1 MNQRKTALTFF
12 ALSLALM
19 LTGAPL
25 FAAGHAEANFKTEAL
40 ARVDQLQERVVAL
53 AEAVP
58 ADKYSYK
65 PMDGAR
71 SIAGEFMH
79 IAGANYGTGRMIGT
93 PPPQGFDFRAFRSS
107 AKEKAEIVG
116 KLKESFKHFRGA
128 VDAMDGGMPNK
139 PTKIFGGQETTYRG
153 ATWALLSHLAE
164 HFGKLISH
172 ARANGVVPP
181 WSE

>member
-1 MNQRKTALTFF
+1 MSHKLMTIALFGVVA
-12 ALSLALM
+12 ALIF
-19 LTGAPL
+19 TGAPL
-25 FAAGHAEANFKTEAL
+25 SAAAHAEANFKTEAL
-40 ARVDQLQERVVAL
+40 ARVDQLQERLVAL

-65 PMDGAR
+65 PMEGTR
-71 SIAGEFMH
+71 SIGDEFMH
-79 IAGANYGTGRMIGT
+79 VAGANYGTGRMIGT
-93 PPPQGFDFRAFRSS
+93 PPPEGFDFRAFGSS
-107 AKEKAEIVG
+107 ATEKGDIVM

-128 VDAMDGGMPNK
+128 VAAMDAGMPNK

-164 HFGKLISH
+164 HFGKLISNT
-172 ARANGVVPP
+172 RAVGVVPP